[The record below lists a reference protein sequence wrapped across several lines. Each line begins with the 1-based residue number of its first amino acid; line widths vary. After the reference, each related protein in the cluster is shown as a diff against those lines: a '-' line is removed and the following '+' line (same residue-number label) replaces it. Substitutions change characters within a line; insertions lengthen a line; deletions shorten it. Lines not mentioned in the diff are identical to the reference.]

1 MKRLFTSES
10 VTEGHPDKI
19 CDQISDAILDSIL
32 AKDPNARVACETLA
46 TTGLIM
52 VAGEITTNCYVDI
65 DSIARETV
73 RNIGYDRA
81 KYGFDCDTCAVMTS
95 LKGQSPDIAQGVDN
109 AFETR
114 DGDEHDTGAGDQGM
128 MFGFACDETEDY
140 MPMPIY
146 LAHKLTRR
154 LSEVRKNGTLSYL
167 RPDGK
172 SQVSV
177 EYDDDKVVRIDSV
190 VISSQHNE
198 NVSHEQICEDIK
210 KYVIDEVIPAELLDE
225 NTKKWKDG
233 KYIAYFQ
240 AFTNTYAPLEYLQK
254 IFTKASNLSD
264 VVGIFIATRPD
275 CITEDIAKFLGELN
289 KKIYVCIE
297 LGFQTSKGESIKLI
311 NRCYENEVFEDCIVM
326 LNKYNI
332 DIIVHTILGLPY
344 ESKQDMLNTVKYV
357 SKFNI
362 SGIKLQLLHIIK
374 DTALHKLY
382 IKNPFKIL
390 TLEEYV
396 DIVVSCIENLPTN
409 IVIHRVTGDGDKNT
423 LVEPK
428 WSLNKKVVLNSI
440 NRELNIR
447 DTYQGVLFSQ

>member
-1 MKRLFTSES
+1 MSNKIRYNSANRFFREKFGDKVIKVALDGGFT
-10 VTEGHPDKI
+10 
-19 CDQISDAILDSIL
+19 C
-32 AKDPNARVACETLA
+32 PN
-46 TTGLIM
+46 
-52 VAGEITTNCYVDI
+52 
-65 DSIARETV
+65 
-73 RNIGYDRA
+73 
-81 KYGFDCDTCAVMTS
+81 
-95 LKGQSPDIAQGVDN
+95 
-109 AFETR
+109 R
-114 DGDEHDTGAGDQGM
+114 D
-128 MFGFACDETEDY
+128 
-140 MPMPIY
+140 
-146 LAHKLTRR
+146 
-154 LSEVRKNGTLSYL
+154 GTLSYGGCIFCSEKGSGDFAGDRAL
-167 RPDGK
+167 
-172 SQVSV
+172 
-177 EYDDDKVVRIDSV
+177 
-190 VISSQHNE
+190 
-198 NVSHEQICEDIK
+198 DIEK
-210 KYVIDEVIPAELLDE
+210 QFELSRQKM
-225 NTKKWKDG
+225 NKKWKEG

-254 IFTKASNLSD
+254 IFTKASNLTD

-275 CITEDIAKFLGELN
+275 CITEDIAKFLRELN

-297 LGFQTSKGESIKLI
+297 LGFQTSKEESIKLI
-311 NRCYENEVFEDCIVM
+311 NRCYENEVFEDCVKM

-382 IKNPFKIL
+382 IKKPFKIL

-396 DIVVSCIENLPTN
+396 DIVVSCIENLPPN
-409 IVIHRVTGDGDKNT
+409 IVIHRITGDGDKNT

-440 NRELNIR
+440 NKELNIR

>member
-1 MKRLFTSES
+1 MSNKIRYNSANRFFREKFGDKVIKVALDGGFT
-10 VTEGHPDKI
+10 
-19 CDQISDAILDSIL
+19 C
-32 AKDPNARVACETLA
+32 PN
-46 TTGLIM
+46 
-52 VAGEITTNCYVDI
+52 
-65 DSIARETV
+65 
-73 RNIGYDRA
+73 
-81 KYGFDCDTCAVMTS
+81 
-95 LKGQSPDIAQGVDN
+95 
-109 AFETR
+109 R
-114 DGDEHDTGAGDQGM
+114 D
-128 MFGFACDETEDY
+128 
-140 MPMPIY
+140 
-146 LAHKLTRR
+146 
-154 LSEVRKNGTLSYL
+154 GTLSYGGCIFCSEKGSGDFAGDRSL
-167 RPDGK
+167 DIEK
-172 SQVSV
+172 QFEVSRQ
-177 EYDDDKVVRIDSV
+177 KM
-190 VISSQHNE
+190 N
-198 NVSHEQICEDIK
+198 
-210 KYVIDEVIPAELLDE
+210 
-225 NTKKWKDG
+225 KKWKDG

-254 IFTKASNLSD
+254 IFTKASNLLD

-297 LGFQTSKGESIKLI
+297 LGFQTSKEESIKLI
-311 NRCYENEVFEDCIVM
+311 NRCYENEVFEDCIGM

-382 IKNPFKIL
+382 IKKPFKIL

-409 IVIHRVTGDGDKNT
+409 IVIHRITGDGDKNT